1 MADELWS
8 IPPIIS
14 DTPTAIIPDI
24 SVMLEQGV
32 IYDIRM
38 GIPHIIQNVSE
49 NEDDYIE
56 FCHHGDRDGT
66 WHVLNTHSIIKTN
79 KEIFLLNRSHKANVM
94 VAITEVL

>member
-1 MADELWS
+1 MSNELWS
-8 IPPIIS
+8 IPPVIS
-14 DTPTAIIPDI
+14 DTPGPIIPDI
-24 SVMLEQGV
+24 SVILEQGV

-56 FCHHGDRDGT
+56 FSHHGDRDGI
-66 WHVLNTHSIIKTN
+66 WHYLNTHSIIKTN
-79 KEIFLLNRSHKANVM
+79 TEIFLLNRSHKKNVM